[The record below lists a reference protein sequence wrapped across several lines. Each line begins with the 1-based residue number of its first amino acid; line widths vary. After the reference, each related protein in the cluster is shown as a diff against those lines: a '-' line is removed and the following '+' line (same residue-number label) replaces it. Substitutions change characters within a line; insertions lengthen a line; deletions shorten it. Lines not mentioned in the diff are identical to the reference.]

1 MPTLRI
7 LNAPKEGNQ
16 DDQYEDAVAHTTLD
30 PAAPTLTVALSD
42 GASSAVFAR
51 EWANLLVNRF
61 ANGSAYPDADAEVA
75 EAVAELGASWRERV
89 EGKAT
94 TWWAQEKV
102 PSGSAATLLVVTW
115 NREQKTWC
123 ARAVGDVCL
132 FVIRNGKLK
141 YAFPITKSGR
151 FDDRPSLL
159 STEKGRPAV
168 KVTRFET
175 AYEPDDRFLL
185 MTDALAAYFLAEY
198 EARRKPWND
207 LPTDTSALDA
217 WLKPLRDKGKMKNDD
232 VTLVDLTL

>member
-7 LNAPKEGNQ
+7 LHAPKEGNH
-16 DDQYEDAVAHTTLD
+16 DDQYEDAVAHTPLD
-30 PAAPTLTVALSD
+30 PSAPTLTVALSD

-51 EWANLLVNRF
+51 EWANLLVSRF
-61 ANGSAYPDADAEVA
+61 ANGDPYPDADTEVA
-75 EAVAELGASWRERV
+75 ARVAELGAHWRERV

-115 NREQKTWC
+115 DREKKTWC

-132 FVIRNGKLK
+132 FVIRSGKLK
-141 YAFPITKSGR
+141 YAFPITKSSR

-159 STEKGRPAV
+159 STETGRPLPR
-168 KVTRFET
+168 VTRFEA

-185 MTDALAAYFLAEY
+185 LTDALAAYFLAEY
-198 EARRKPWND
+198 EARHKPWDD
-207 LPTDTSALDA
+207 LPTEMAQLGD
-217 WLKPLRDKGKMKNDD
+217 WLKPLRDKAKMKNDD
-232 VTLVDLTL
+232 VTLVDLIL